1 MRFKRTFMSVV
12 AGVLALAAVLVTGT
26 ASQADS
32 VEVKPYLAFGADLT
46 SSQKNTVM
54 GLLGVTSAEL
64 ADYET
69 VEVTNAEEHKYL
81 DTYLDKSVIG
91 TRALSSVKIEEADA
105 GAGITVETHNIS
117 FCTEEM
123 YTNALVTAGIS
134 DAIVTVAGPFEISG
148 TAALV
153 GAMKAYGTMT
163 GEEIDSESADAAT
176 NELVLTGE
184 LGDSVGK
191 EEAAQL
197 VALVKNKVLE
207 GDLSSAED
215 IKEAVEEAAEEL
227 KVSLTEEQ
235 KADLTKLMQKIGS
248 LDLDIDNLKSQAQ
261 GIYDKLKDMD
271 IDLSEAKGILAKI
284 GDFFKNLFEGIINFF
299 KNLF

>member
-1 MRFKRTFMSVV
+1 MGLKRTFLS
-12 AGVLALAAVLVTGT
+12 AAVGLLVLTAVLLTGT
-26 ASQADS
+26 SSRADS
-32 VEVKPYLAFGADLT
+32 VEVRPYLAFGADLT
-46 SSQKNTVM
+46 GSQKNEVM
-54 GLLGVTSAEL
+54 KLLGVTAKEL

-134 DAIVTVAGPFEISG
+134 DAVVTVAGPFEISG

-176 NELVLTGE
+176 NELVLTGQ
-184 LGDSVGK
+184 LGESVGR

-207 GDLSSAED
+207 GDLSSAEE
-215 IKEAVEEAAEEL
+215 ITEAVEEASEEL
-227 KVSLTEEQ
+227 KVSLTEDQ
-235 KADLTKLMQKIGS
+235 KAELTKLMQKIGS

-271 IDLSEAKGILAKI
+271 IDLSEAKGVLAKI
-284 GDFFKNLFEGIINFF
+284 GDFFKELFKGIMDFF
-299 KNLF
+299 KGLF